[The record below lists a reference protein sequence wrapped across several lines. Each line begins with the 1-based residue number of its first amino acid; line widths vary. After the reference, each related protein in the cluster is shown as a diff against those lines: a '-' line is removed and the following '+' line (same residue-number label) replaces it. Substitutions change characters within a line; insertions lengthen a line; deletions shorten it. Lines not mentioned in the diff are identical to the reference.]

1 MSPHLNAAISQARA
15 TEIARNAERRHEAP
29 RRART
34 ETDARPSRTHRAFAL
49 LRIARQA

>member
-1 MSPHLNAAISQARA
+1 MSPHLHAAMMQTRA
-15 TEIARNAERRHEAP
+15 DEIARNAERRHEAP

-34 ETDARPSRTHRAFAL
+34 ETRGRATHRAFSL